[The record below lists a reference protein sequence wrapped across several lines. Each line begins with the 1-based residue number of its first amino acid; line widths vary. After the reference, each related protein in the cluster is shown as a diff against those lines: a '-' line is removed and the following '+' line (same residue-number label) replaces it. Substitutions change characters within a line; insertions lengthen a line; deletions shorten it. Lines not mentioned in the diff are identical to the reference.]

1 MLKIRPVCEV
11 ARRGRR
17 VQGVERAKYRVSHNR
32 VMQRMPISAGRR
44 DAFRRFNAV
53 STGTPWR
60 LGVRRYSRT
69 TNPDQRFVECFQYG
83 SSVRPVGR
91 ELLYYVWWKRQ
102 VESFFDKTTI
112 LISISNLSFAI
123 SINQFQYI
131 LVKMSKFLWRFQ
143 DEWHVLILL
152 SQTFTFRL
160 KCKLLYILFT
170 NFINNVLCY
179 TIAYTNST

>member
-1 MLKIRPVCEV
+1 MKIRPVCEV

-17 VQGVERAKYRVSHNR
+17 VQEVERAKYRVSHNR

-53 STGTPWR
+53 STGTPSR
-60 LGVRRYSRT
+60 FGGRRYGRT

-152 SQTFTFRL
+152 F
-160 KCKLLYILFT
+160 IT
-170 NFINNVLCY
+170 NIHVS
-179 TIAYTNST
+179 TIKMQIIVYSL